1 MIHKIINKQPAA
13 KDCFI
18 CGTENDA
25 SVKAEFY
32 NLDDGRVIC
41 RFKAKDIHG
50 GHPGIL
56 HGGVICSILD
66 ETAGRAMSVLSPGT
80 TGALTMQLDTS
91 FKAVVP
97 TNLDLMAVGWLEE
110 VREKVYISRSEIFL
124 PDGTVAAYC
133 RGVYYRLKDPS
144 KNDHYHKVY
153 PQVQDRFEIDVPD
166 TEGPWVTEM
175 PEELKK

>member
-1 MIHKIINKQPAA
+1 MRQNA
-13 KDCFI
+13 
-18 CGTENDA
+18 
-25 SVKAEFY
+25 
-32 NLDDGRVIC
+32 
-41 RFKAKDIHG
+41 
-50 GHPGIL
+50 
-56 HGGVICSILD
+56 
-66 ETAGRAMSVLSPGT
+66 VLRLRLANGNNAPCT
-80 TGALTMQLDTS
+80 
-91 FKAVVP
+91 V
-97 TNLDLMAVGWLEE
+97 EI
-110 VREKVYISRSEIFL
+110 REKVYISRSEIFL

>member
-1 MIHKIINKQPAA
+1 MNHKIVFKQPLAR
-13 KDCFI
+13 DCFI

-25 SVKAEFY
+25 SLKAEFY
-32 NLDDGRVIC
+32 NLDDGRVVSL
-41 RFKAKDIHG
+41 FEAKDIHG

-66 ETAGRAMSVLSPGT
+66 ETAGRAMSVLSPGV
-80 TGALTMQLDTS
+80 TGALTVQLDTT
-91 FKAVVP
+91 FKAVIP
-97 TNLDLMAVGWLEE
+97 TKTQLMAVGWIEE
-110 VREKVYISRSEIFL
+110 VREKVYIARSQIFL
-124 PDGTVAAYC
+124 PDGIVAATA

-153 PQVQDRFEIDVPD
+153 PQELDRSEIDVPD

-175 PEELKK
+175 PD